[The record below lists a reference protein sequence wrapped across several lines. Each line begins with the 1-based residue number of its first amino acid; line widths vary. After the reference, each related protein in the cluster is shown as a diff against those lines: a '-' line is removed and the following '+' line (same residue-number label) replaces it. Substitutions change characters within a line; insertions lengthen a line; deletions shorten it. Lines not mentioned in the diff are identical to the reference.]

1 MPELNRL
8 IILQEN
14 KEPISLIVKLGQEND
29 FLFSPSFLNGHVDKA
44 IDELINTSIVS
55 EGDYFPINHGINII
69 DFKENKI
76 INMNRRSWPSKIPF
90 IVLKSSLIFSSNI
103 GEAFQ
108 NNLVKIINKKED
120 EVYDVKK
127 FFGTTDIYKIKL
139 LLDDKYADYRLEA
152 NGVIKD
158 YANKFLCLSVPKFL
172 AKPHNSH
179 FVSEFIDPND
189 YEKAFFKLN
198 SKIDLDN
205 KNIQAWFDYT
215 KDYSNDIVHDAF
227 KQKVQVYQEK
237 NQLEKMLTQT
247 QLKKGLKI

>member
-29 FLFSPSFLNGHVDKA
+29 FLFSPSFLNGYVDKA
-44 IDELINTSIVS
+44 IEEIVNTSIVS
-55 EGDYFPINHGINII
+55 NGDYFPINHGLNIL
-69 DFKENKI
+69 DFQESSI
-76 INMNRRSWPSKIPF
+76 MNMNRRSWPGKIPF
-90 IVLKSSLIFSSNI
+90 IALKATFTFSPNI
-103 GEAFQ
+103 REAFK
-108 NNLVKIINKKED
+108 NNLVKIVSKKND
-120 EVYDVKK
+120 QAYDVKE
-127 FFGTTDIYKIKL
+127 FFGTTEIYQIQL
-139 LLDDKYADYRLEA
+139 LLDDNYSHTRLESE
-152 NGVIKD
+152 GVIKN
-158 YANKFLCLSVPKFL
+158 YAKEFLSISVPKFL

-189 YEKAFFKLN
+189 YEKAFFKLS

-215 KDYSNDIVHDAF
+215 KDYSNDIEHDAF
-227 KQKVQVYQEK
+227 KQKVHIYQEK
-237 NQLEKMLTQT
+237 NQLEKLLTQT